1 MLSFVVVVAAVVL
14 DVAGDRTGGQP
25 EASTMASTSEM
36 RIRNGSPS
44 GAAAITRLSFVIWLL
59 FFCVRV
65 FVCLCVCV
73 CVCVR
78 SSSSRLQTKVV
89 IESDRVTLPN
99 SAGPGM
105 RKVDFSR
112 SYRLFFD
119 FMSVIFFTY
128 FQLYLVS
135 FKRVLPSLFC
145 FAGRFPTCSLH

>member
-73 CVCVR
+73 CVCTFVVF
-78 SSSSRLQTKVV
+78 SSSDEGCYR
-89 IESDRVTLPN
+89 IRPGN
-99 SAGPGM
+99 SSQQRWPWNEEGGF
-105 RKVDFSR
+105 FS
-112 SYRLFFD
+112 LVP
-119 FMSVIFFTY
+119 SV
-128 FQLYLVS
+128 L
-135 FKRVLPSLFC
+135 
-145 FAGRFPTCSLH
+145 